1 VRNKNEIKEVT
12 VAMMS
17 DSDLQGNLMSMVIL
31 FLALILWGIVHS
43 VFASHFVKDMIRGT
57 LGPDL
62 SRFYR
67 LGYNVFSVVSIAPIL
82 YLMTDLPNKPVY
94 QIPAPWNIF
103 MFGGQLIAAL
113 LLFIAFLQTDSLSFI
128 GLRQLFEDEKT
139 GQLETRGFYRFIR
152 HPLYTFGLLFI
163 WLAPTV
169 TQNSLAVYIGA
180 TIYTLV
186 GAYFEEQKLLRD
198 FGELYAEYKRRTP
211 MLVPGLLFGRKVNP

>member
-1 VRNKNEIKEVT
+1 MSIFILLFALT
-12 VAMMS
+12 V
-17 DSDLQGNLMSMVIL
+17 
-31 FLALILWGIVHS
+31 WGIVHS
-43 VFASHFVKDMIRGT
+43 VLASHSVKDMIRGT
-57 LGPDL
+57 LGTDL
-62 SRFYR
+62 ARFYR
-67 LGYNVFSVVSIAPIL
+67 LGYNVFSAVSFAPIL

-113 LLFIAFLQTDSLSFI
+113 LLFIAFLQTDLLSFI
-128 GLRQLFEDEKT
+128 GLRQLFEEDKT
-139 GQLETRGFYRFIR
+139 GPMVTRGFYRFVR

-169 TQNSLAVYIGA
+169 TQNSLAVYVGA

-198 FGELYAEYKRRTP
+198 FGESYAEYKRRTP
-211 MLVPGLLFGRKVNP
+211 MLIPGLIIPRK